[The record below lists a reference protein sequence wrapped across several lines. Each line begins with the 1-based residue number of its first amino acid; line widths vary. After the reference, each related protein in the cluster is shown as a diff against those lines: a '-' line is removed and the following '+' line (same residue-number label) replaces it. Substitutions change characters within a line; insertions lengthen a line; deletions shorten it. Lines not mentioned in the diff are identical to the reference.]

1 MFHLSAVILEECD
14 VCCTEYLVACKKK
27 TLGGKDQNERS
38 LFSVLTQVRG
48 SLVECCVAG
57 EWFGFPMELVMILSP
72 LAL

>member
-1 MFHLSAVILEECD
+1 MYVVLSISLRV
-14 VCCTEYLVACKKK
+14 KKK

-57 EWFGFPMELVMILSP
+57 E
-72 LAL
+72 